1 MTFTDIIGSLGV
13 FLLLLAYF
21 LNGKNIL
28 SKTSTTYLILNIIG
42 AGLACLASVLLQYWP
57 FIILEACWMLVSFA
71 SLIINCKNLR

>member
-1 MTFTDIIGSLGV
+1 MNLTDIIGSLGV

-28 SKTSTTYLILNIIG
+28 FKTSLTYLLLNIIG

-57 FIILEACWMLVSFA
+57 FIILEACWMLVSIVA
-71 SLIINCKNLR
+71 LVNRKSS